1 MESDHCEEF
10 DAIIIGVG
18 QAGKPLA
25 IYLAEAGQKVA
36 IIERNHLGGSCV
48 NYGCTPT
55 KMLLASAQTAH
66 EARRSEE
73 YGIKIGKVSVD
84 FAAVMKRK
92 DDAILSAREGIEQRL
107 DEIKNLTLIW
117 GEAAFTGPKELKITP
132 TDKGGKERRLSAK
145 NIIIDTGTRPRTPD
159 IEGLDTVDWLDSTA
173 ALDLKELPEHMVIIG
188 GGYIGVE
195 FSQIFRRLG
204 SQVTLI
210 EEDDTLL
217 AKEDK
222 DVSEEMAK
230 ILEKDEVKI
239 ILGAKV
245 DKVGSTKGK
254 PIEVSL
260 TIDGKPQTVRGS
272 HLLVAVGV
280 APNVEALNL
289 DKTKIKTDKRDQIE
303 VDDYLETAQ
312 PGVFAVGDVKGGP
325 QFTHI
330 SYDDYRIV
338 KERLLEGKK
347 RSYQDRMVPYA
358 VFTEPQLGRV
368 GLSVG
373 QAQEKK
379 IKVKVAKLPMSK
391 VSRANETGHPEGFM
405 KVVIDADTDQILGAA
420 IIGMQGGELMGMIQ
434 IAMMGKLPYQTLR
447 DGVFAHP
454 TLTESLN
461 NLFAEV
467 V

>member
-289 DKTKIKTDKRDQIE
+289 DKTKIKTDKRDQIK

>member
-1 MESDHCEEF
+1 MKSEQYEEF
-10 DAIIIGVG
+10 DTIIIGVG

-25 IYLAEAGQKVA
+25 IYLAEGGQKVA

-55 KMLLASAQTAH
+55 KMLLASAETAH

-73 YGIKIGKVSVD
+73 YGIKTGEVIID

-92 DDAILSAREGIEQRL
+92 NDAILSSREGIKDRL
-107 DEIKNLTLIW
+107 NEVKNITLIR
-117 GEAAFTGPKELKITP
+117 GEAAFTSAKELKITP
-132 TDKGGKERRLSAK
+132 TEKGGKERQLSAK
-145 NIIIDTGTRPRTPD
+145 NIIIDTGARPRTPD
-159 IEGLDTVDWLDSTA
+159 IKGLDTVDWMDSTA
-173 ALDLKELPEHMVIIG
+173 TLDLEELPEHLVIVG

-210 EEDDTLL
+210 EEDDMLL
-217 AKEDK
+217 AKEDE
-222 DVSEEMAK
+222 DVSKEMAGILKKDDVK
-230 ILEKDEVKI
+230 IL
-239 ILGAKV
+239 LGAKI
-245 DKVGSTKGK
+245 DKVSSDKSK
-254 PIEVSL
+254 AIEVSL
-260 TIDGKPQTVRGS
+260 TIDGKSKTVKGS

-280 APNVEALNL
+280 APNVEALDL
-289 DKTKIKTDKRDQIE
+289 KKTKIKTDKRNQIE
-303 VDDYLETAQ
+303 VDDFLETAE

-338 KERLLEGKK
+338 KERLLDNKK
-347 RSYQDRMVPYA
+347 RSYKDRMVPYA

-368 GLSVG
+368 GLSVA
-373 QAQEKK
+373 QAKEEK

-391 VSRANETGHPEGFM
+391 VSRANETGHPEGFI
-405 KVVIDADTDQILGAA
+405 KVVVDAKTDQILGAA
-420 IIGMQGGELMGMIQ
+420 VIGMQGGEIMGMIQ

-454 TLTESLN
+454 TLAESLN

-467 V
+467 K